1 MTSATSMRAVMTSI
15 TMRHERHEHHHA
27 RRRSLAY
34 SHHIASHRPART
46 VSHHITSRRV
56 ARIAWRPHRTASLTS
71 HRDATNARLVP
82 AQLAQPYSYVYPAM
96 YPLHVPPTSYL
107 LPTVLPTSYSLLPTH
122 ASAIHMLPLFIS
134 CSTATPKPNALM
146 YSIQYVCHTT
156 YHGDPTHTS
165 P

>member
-1 MTSATSMRAVMTSI
+1 MRADALPLTRITSLLIAQLAPYRI
-15 TMRHERHEHHHA
+15 TSHRAE
-27 RRRSLAY
+27 SLAP
-34 SHHIASHRPART
+34 HG
-46 VSHHITSRRV
+46 
-56 ARIAWRPHRTASLTS
+56 PHRTASLTS

-82 AQLAQPYSYVYPAM
+82 AQLAQPYSYVYSAM

-122 ASAIHMLPLFIS
+122 ASATHMLMLPLFIS